1 MNDYKY
7 INADANFYNYKIDD
21 LFYGYLILNL
31 KFDFVKKQYYLPY
44 STLASAKKEFSQLSG
59 VSDTTLRRRIAK
71 YCELK
76 LLLFD
81 EITNNFVL
89 PFHKEGYH
97 QKINTKVLEK
107 IVTCG
112 PPHSLQ
118 LYIFLCSKRK
128 QNAAFSYNTFAQL
141 FELSEITD
149 TFRKKINEIFS
160 FLSENKLIS
169 FCEEKLLVAPRKKV
183 KVFANV
189 VIY

>member
-89 PFHKEGYH
+89 PFNKDGYH
-97 QKINTKVLEK
+97 QKINTKILEK

-118 LYIFLCSKRK
+118 LYVFLCSKRR
-128 QNAAFSYNTFAQL
+128 QSAAFSYNTFAQL

-149 TFRKKINEIFS
+149 TFRKKINDIFL

>member
-31 KFDFVKKQYYLPY
+31 KFDFAKKQYYLPY

-97 QKINTKVLEK
+97 QKINTKILEK

-118 LYIFLCSKRK
+118 LYVFLCSKRK
-128 QNAAFSYNTFAQL
+128 QNVAFSYNTFAQL

>member
-89 PFHKEGYH
+89 PFNKDGYH
-97 QKINTKVLEK
+97 QKINTKILEK

-118 LYIFLCSKRK
+118 LYVFLCSNRR
-128 QNAAFSYNTFAQL
+128 QSAVFSYNTFAQL

-149 TFRKKINEIFS
+149 TFRKKINDIFS
-160 FLSENKLIS
+160 FFSENKLIS
-169 FCEEKLLVAPRKKV
+169 FCEEKLLIAPRKKV